1 MSQGDWTCTQLF
13 HFKMSRMTENL
24 VRHLNSPGGIQ
35 GEAPLPPGGGGRNIH
50 HSGVVSQDSASG
62 RVAALV
68 VVVVCWGQ
76 EAAAELE
83 EQLES

>member
-1 MSQGDWTCTQLF
+1 M
-13 HFKMSRMTENL
+13 
-24 VRHLNSPGGIQ
+24 RHLDSPGGIQ
-35 GEAPLPPGGGGRNIH
+35 GEAPLPPGGRGKNIH

-68 VVVVCWGQ
+68 VVVVVCWGQ
-76 EAAAELE
+76 EAVAELE